1 MVLGVNKNPL
11 AAPCSSR
18 SSVCVV
24 GPNPALNVSGG
35 VATHLRILSTLD
47 VFSDAVFC
55 DVGSRNGPRK
65 ASISEILRGYSD
77 LLRQSK
83 SAKFVLTNGS
93 ISAGS
98 IFKVCLQLLLI
109 PPKQGR
115 RVYVFFHGGNFETLG
130 KAGRLCVAL
139 LKILRHRVS
148 YFCFLTEVQ
157 QCGFLKQIGE
167 MPTKRYRNFSDS
179 DVTLPAIFHGN
190 VINLLYVGR
199 ITEAKGVFESV
210 EALEILLAHMPGR
223 FNLIFVGDGDAV
235 PEIRER
241 IRGDLERA
249 VEFMGYLQGEDLEK
263 EYRRAD
269 LVLLPSS
276 HPEGFPYVFIE
287 AMRAGVPMLATRVG
301 ALPELIQT
309 GMNGYLIEKS
319 KESLV
324 KSVREY
330 VGKSP
335 EQKLKMRE
343 YCYECFKETL
353 GRNSA
358 EKFYRTLLGR

>member
-1 MVLGVNKNPL
+1 MVFGVNNEPL
-11 AAPCSSR
+11 AAPRSSR
-18 SSVCVV
+18 NSVCVV

-47 VFSDAVFC
+47 VFSDAIFC

-65 ASISEILRGYSD
+65 ASIAEIFRGYSD

-98 IFKVCLQLLLI
+98 LFKVCLQILLI
-109 PPKQGR
+109 PPKRGR
-115 RVYVFFHGGNFETLG
+115 VVYVFFHGGSFETLG
-130 KAGRLCVAL
+130 KAGRLCIAL

-157 QCGFLKQIGE
+157 QCGFLKQVGE
-167 MPTKRYRNFSDS
+167 LPTKRYRNFSDS
-179 DVTLPAIFHGN
+179 DVTLPAIPHGD
-190 VINLLYVGR
+190 VTNLLYVGR

-210 EALEILLAHMPGR
+210 EALEVLLARMPGR

-241 IRGDLERA
+241 IRGDLESA
-249 VEFMGYLQGEDLEK
+249 VEFRGYLQGEDLEK

-276 HPEGFPYVFIE
+276 TEGFPYVFIE

-301 ALPELIQT
+301 ALPELIQSS
-309 GMNGYLIEKS
+309 MNGYLVEKS
-319 KESLV
+319 KESLAEV
-324 KSVREY
+324 IRKY
-330 VGKSP
+330 VEKSP
-335 EQKLKMRE
+335 EHKQKMRE
-343 YCYECFKETL
+343 YCYRCFKETL
-353 GRNSA
+353 GRSSA
-358 EKFYRTLLGR
+358 EKFYRSLLGR